1 MTLREKTDAIRR
13 MFTGNTILVL
23 VAYSLYRAVAYT
35 SYVTNFGLSTNT
47 LGYVSNMPFMIG
59 ASVGIL
65 ASGTCI
71 ILLRRT
77 TYARAYSLGYRIP
90 IALIIIAYLA
100 AAFLAQFVER
110 ELLLVGLGIA
120 WGFATTAISIAI
132 IELLSYESSPLVL
145 IIQLSCGSL
154 FSAIMSLSMQNL
166 PNVYQLVLGIAL
178 LVATALLVAMCRTRV
193 KPYSIDGGNKSL
205 FASLKNSSTPIMAC
219 AFFELITGLINM
231 YSFLKQS
238 VFAIATQ
245 APIQG
250 LIICAVLVTAFV
262 LFTSRVP
269 NQRVIYL
276 GIFPGIITIFLLVP
290 FFSDTIS
297 KPVSTII
304 YSAYIFTSM
313 LSTFCYITACRESR
327 SSIYGVAAI
336 AAVLIRICLVI
347 GLAAGSFF
355 ASLPEGQSFVHL
367 SIICVVCVYL
377 LGMVIVLWSYRNS
390 EEKHA
395 VEVVVQPISETF
407 EEAAAARANRLVA
420 EYGLTGRERDVLLGL
435 AQGNTAAT
443 IAERL
448 CISTSTAQGYIK
460 NLYAKLGVNRKQQV
474 IDLFSEQVETSHTTH
489 PAP

>member
-1 MTLREKTDAIRR
+1 MRGKTDAIRQL
-13 MFTGNTILVL
+13 FTGNALLVL
-23 VAYSLYRAVAYT
+23 ITYSLYRAVAYT

-59 ASVGIL
+59 ASAGIL
-65 ASGTCI
+65 VSGLYI
-71 ILLRRT
+71 ILRHRKA
-77 TYARAYSLGYRIP
+77 YGRAYSLDYRAP
-90 IALIIIAYLA
+90 VLLMVLAYIAAMFFASAI
-100 AAFLAQFVER
+100 ER
-110 ELLLVGLGIA
+110 ETLLVGLGIA
-120 WGFATTAISIAI
+120 WGLATTVLSIAI
-132 IELLSYESSPLVL
+132 IELLSYEPSPLVL

-154 FSAIMSLSMQNL
+154 FSALISVCMQSLPDLFKLIS
-166 PNVYQLVLGIAL
+166 GIAIIG
-178 LVATALLVAMCRTRV
+178 ATALLVHICR
-193 KPYSIDGGNKSL
+193 KNIEPYQIDGEAKAL

-231 YSFLKQS
+231 YSFLRQS

-250 LIICAVLVTAFV
+250 LVICAVLVTAFV

-276 GIFPGIITIFLLVP
+276 GVFPGIITIFLLVP
-290 FFSDTIS
+290 FFSDAIS

-327 SSIYGVAAI
+327 SNIYGVAAV
-336 AAVLIRICLVI
+336 AAVFIRICLVI
-347 GLAAGSFF
+347 GLAGGSFF
-355 ASLPEGQSFVHL
+355 ASLPEGENFVHL

-377 LGMVIVLWSYRNS
+377 LGMIIILWSYRS
-390 EEKHA
+390 SKEKRA
-395 VEVVVQPISETF
+395 VEIIVQPLAETF
-407 EEAAAARANRLVA
+407 EEAAAARADRLVT

-460 NLYAKLGVNRKQQV
+460 NLYVKLGVNKKQQV
-474 IDLFSEQVETSHTTH
+474 IDLFSEQTEAFPTDHPTS
-489 PAP
+489 